1 MSCPRGK
8 ASPNSH
14 TKLRLFAG
22 SAGFC
27 QNPGCLQ
34 RLFVETGAGN
44 IHIAEMAHVF
54 SASDTGPRA
63 NEELTPEQRGAYE
76 NLILLCA
83 NCHTTID
90 KAEEGFP
97 DDLILEWKRDHTVK
111 IGNVFGVATCE
122 SRVDAKALVEPI
134 LRENGTIF
142 EIYGPMGEH
151 RFNPES
157 EMPSHWLRKI
167 RSNILP
173 NNRKILAI
181 SDANR
186 VHMTPDELS
195 TLEMYRQHVDDFESK
210 HIGEYK
216 VGGIQFPAAMS
227 NIFEGQV

>member
-8 ASPNSH
+8 ASPNAH
-14 TKLRLFAG
+14 TKLRLFAD

-34 RLFVETGAGN
+34 RLFVETGDKN

-63 NEELTPEQRGAYE
+63 NVELTPEQRGTYE

-90 KAEEGFP
+90 KAEGDFP
-97 DDLILEWKRDHTVK
+97 DDLILEWKRDHTEK
-111 IGNVFGVATCE
+111 IENTFGVATCE
-122 SRVDAKALVEPI
+122 SRADAKALVEPI

-142 EIYGPMGEH
+142 EIYGPRGEC

-157 EMPSHWLRKI
+157 DMPDHWLRKI

-173 NNRKILAI
+173 NNRKILAM

-186 VHMTPDELS
+186 VHMTADELS

-216 VGGIQFPAAMS
+216 VGGIQFPTEMS
-227 NIFEGQV
+227 NIFEERV